1 MRKGVGIPA
10 VLKFKEK
17 LIQSWKSY
25 AKTMPDWSKCQFEIP
40 AKEFIPVDDR
50 WWSAIIIGWLTSLIE
65 PPINKRERQPRGL
78 RLA

>member
-50 WWSAIIIGWLTSLIE
+50 
-65 PPINKRERQPRGL
+65 
-78 RLA
+78 